1 MDKLLEISNYVRDL
15 TIKKTFFGGYDR
27 DDVFEKIQEL
37 MEMFRAYAKEEKLKQ
52 QKIME
57 DYELRIRASQAMVGE
72 LNKKI
77 AVLSEEQKNAEAEK
91 KQMRTAYKEY
101 CSQMLGQY
109 SDSLR
114 TLSTEFTQIMENIT
128 ALQQN
133 LLEEDFL
140 DAMEVRIEDAMET
153 EETEAIEERDRS

>member
-91 KQMRTAYKEY
+91 QQMRTAYKEY

-128 ALQQN
+128 VLQQN

-153 EETEAIEERDRS
+153 EDTAAIEERDRS

>member
-37 MEMFRAYAKEEKLKQ
+37 MGMFRSYAKEEKLKQ

-57 DYELRIRASQAMVGE
+57 DYELRIRTSQAMIGE

-77 AVLSEEQKNAEAEK
+77 AVLSEEQKNAEVEK
-91 KQMRTAYKEY
+91 QQMKTAYKEY

-114 TLSTEFTQIMENIT
+114 TLSAEFTQIMENIT
-128 ALQQN
+128 TLQQN

-140 DAMEVRIEDAMET
+140 DVMEVRIEETVET
-153 EETEAIEERDRS
+153 EEAAAIEERDSL

>member
-37 MEMFRAYAKEEKLKQ
+37 MGMFRSYAKEEKLKQ

-57 DYELRIRASQAMVGE
+57 DYELRIRTSQAMISE

-77 AVLSEEQKNAEAEK
+77 AILSEEQKNVELEK
-91 KQMRTAYKEY
+91 QQMKTAYKEY
-101 CSQMLGQY
+101 CSHMLEQY

-140 DAMEVRIEDAMET
+140 DVMEVRIEDAIET
-153 EETEAIEERDRS
+153 EKTTVIEEGDNE